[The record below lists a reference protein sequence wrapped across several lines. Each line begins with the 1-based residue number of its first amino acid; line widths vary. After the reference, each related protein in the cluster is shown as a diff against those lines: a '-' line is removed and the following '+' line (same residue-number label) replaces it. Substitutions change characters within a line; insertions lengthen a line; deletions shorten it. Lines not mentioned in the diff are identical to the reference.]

1 MAISLL
7 KELNPASVCS
17 TNLCF
22 SIWIASST
30 ATNLLLQRHVLF
42 SWSLPF
48 FFGSALII
56 AILLC
61 WLLKLEAL
69 LQAILVAL
77 QRLVHGVVIIILIFL
92 LHYCLFGVLLAVPC
106 SSSTISFFRFICA
119 LERRAIVCIF
129 VSCRAVL

>member
-7 KELNPASVCS
+7 KELNPASLCS

-22 SIWIASST
+22 GTRVASST
-30 ATNLLLQRHVLF
+30 ATTLLLQRYVLF

-61 WLLKLEAL
+61 WLLMLEAL
-69 LQAILVAL
+69 LQAILVAGYGL
-77 QRLVHGVVIIILIFL
+77 AQGIVIIVFFFL
-92 LHYCLFGVLLAVPC
+92 LHNCFFGILLAVPC
-106 SSSTISFFRFICA
+106 SSTMIGR
-119 LERRAIVCIF
+119 L
-129 VSCRAVL
+129 